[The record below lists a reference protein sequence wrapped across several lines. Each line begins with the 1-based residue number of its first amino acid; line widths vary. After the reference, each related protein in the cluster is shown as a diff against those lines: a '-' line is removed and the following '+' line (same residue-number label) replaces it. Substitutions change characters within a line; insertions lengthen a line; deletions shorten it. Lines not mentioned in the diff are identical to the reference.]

1 MRRNQFQ
8 HDLVEKQ
15 MNFLDDF
22 DANSFE
28 NVFVK
33 WDCYLRE
40 ESHQRV
46 KALCEKILHGK
57 PFDDLTSLDEIVNPE
72 LDDELR
78 ISQVILRI
86 YNRNPAVFINLK
98 LNTFITAI
106 SQQIYEVAQELFR
119 IRNERDSDK
128 EEIKRKKGDLA

>member
-1 MRRNQFQ
+1 
-8 HDLVEKQ
+8 

>member
-1 MRRNQFQ
+1 
-8 HDLVEKQ
+8 

-33 WDCYLRE
+33 WDCYLRD

-46 KALCEKILHGK
+46 KALCEKILHSR
-57 PFDDLTSLDEIVNPE
+57 PFDDLTSLDEIVNPD

-98 LNTFITAI
+98 LNTFITAV
-106 SQQIYEVAQELFR
+106 SQ
-119 IRNERDSDK
+119 
-128 EEIKRKKGDLA
+128 